1 MAIGEREA
9 ESILRSTLETLLHG
23 TSDIVYVKD
32 KHLRYVGASQGFC
45 DMFGL
50 RNPQSVVGKTDLDL
64 FPRPIAEM
72 AYADD
77 LTILDSVSADTA
89 RFDMIHVT
97 RRRIT
102 APDGSIVGISG
113 VIANPADGGDG
124 VLASVLVDVDS
135 WTALKIKLNSASRLS
150 LPETVDVG
158 AIQRHLIDFIASDD
172 ASRAFIAAL
181 SPAYVHEMH
190 QNKRSEIACGCGAD
204 MRIEARVYEI
214 SSPKRLMMA
223 LVLLTNKSRNA
234 RTGPNNT
241 DFRLDPPIR
250 RPIRLGGIFVARL
263 AEGLPIARSSASFDG
278 LLGGHK
284 AKGWIHPDDAAI
296 LLARAKDAN
305 ADLPAFFARLR
316 TESGEMILARLE
328 CRVAPDGAFL
338 LGAAYNI
345 SDKLA
350 AERGID
356 KLRTAITIIERLTRT
371 EFDLVSL
378 IDAKTG
384 ELTVVSL
391 AHATQCAS
399 AGDRLNYPTEYEE
412 YLREYIIRPEVED
425 CVRSMSL
432 DAIKAALAQSDRYEL
447 SYSMHEGDEIR
458 RKKWVFSYLDDDR
471 DVIVHMRSDVTD
483 TFMMQFDPVSGLYNR
498 HQFQRLARKLLD
510 ENRNRRF
517 LFVRFDIENFRAF
530 NDLYGVAA
538 GNRLIASIK
547 DLFVTYHTDLSV
559 CGHIEAE
566 HFACIT
572 SEEEYDV
579 IPNIG
584 RILKWLKSHN
594 PDFDFSPK
602 IGIYPIDDP
611 SLDIMSMS
619 NRALLALNSIKGRYG
634 AYLAR
639 YTEEMRKK
647 MLEEQFIANDM
658 ARALEDNEFEPYLQ
672 PQYNY
677 LTETM
682 TGAELLLRWNHPKKG
697 LLTPKDF
704 VPIFEKNGFITQI
717 DKRVWAMACELQR
730 RWLGMGLPIVP
741 LSVNVSRADINDP
754 DLYRTIGQLVDRN
767 GLEPKHIRL
776 EITETAYMQSPEQ
789 LIDAVRKLRAMG
801 FMVEMD
807 DFGSGYSSLNM
818 LRDVEVDVL
827 KLDMAFLRDSGST
840 PRGDSILR
848 SVIRM
853 ARLLKIPVI
862 AEGVETA
869 EQAEYLSRAGCR
881 LMQGYYFARPMCS
894 ADFEEL
900 LKQMLIMSKDL
911 DKKIP
916 MGYSLFKPV
925 MRSSM
930 THTRFKGSHRQ

>member
-1 MAIGEREA
+1 
-9 ESILRSTLETLLHG
+9 
-23 TSDIVYVKD
+23 
-32 KHLRYVGASQGFC
+32 
-45 DMFGL
+45 
-50 RNPQSVVGKTDLDL
+50 
-64 FPRPIAEM
+64 
-72 AYADD
+72 
-77 LTILDSVSADTA
+77 
-89 RFDMIHVT
+89 MIHVT
-97 RRRIT
+97 RKRIT
-102 APDGSIVGISG
+102 APDGSILGISG
-113 VIANPADGGDG
+113 VITNPVYGGDR
-124 VLASVLVDVDS
+124 VLASMLVDVDT
-135 WTALKIKLNSASRLS
+135 WTALNVKMNAGGGFS
-150 LPETVDVG
+150 LPETADVG

-172 ASRAFIAAL
+172 AARAFIAAL
-181 SPAYVHEMH
+181 SPAYVHELH
-190 QNKRSEIACGCGAD
+190 QSKKSEITCGCGAE

-214 SSPKRLMMA
+214 PYSKRLMMA
-223 LVLLTNKSRNA
+223 LVLLTDKDSDM
-234 RTGPNNT
+234 RTGPNGN
-241 DFRLDPPIR
+241 DYRLDVPIR
-250 RPIRLGGIFVARL
+250 HPIRLGGIFVARL
-263 AEGLPIARSSASFDG
+263 ADGLPIARSSASFDAM
-278 LLGGHK
+278 LGTG
-284 AKGWIHPDDAAI
+284 KGKDWIHPGDAAI
-296 LLARAKDAN
+296 LLARSKAAN
-305 ADLPAFFARLR
+305 AELPAFFARLQA
-316 TESGEMILARLE
+316 ESGETILARLE
-328 CRVAPDGAFL
+328 CRVSPDRNFL

-350 AERGID
+350 AERSID
-356 KLRTAITIIERLTRT
+356 KLRTAIAIIERLTRT

-378 IDAKTG
+378 IDARTG

-391 AHATQCAS
+391 AHAAQCAS
-399 AGDRLNYPTEYEE
+399 TGDRLSYPTEYED
-412 YLREYIIRPEVED
+412 YLRESIILPEVED
-425 CVRSMSL
+425 CVRHMSL
-432 DAIKAALAQSDRYEL
+432 DAVKTSLAQNDRYEL

-458 RKKWVFSYLDDDR
+458 RKKWVFSYLDSDR

-483 TFMMQFDPVSGLYNR
+483 TYMMQFDPVSGLYNR
-498 HQFQRLARKLLD
+498 HQFQRLARNLLD
-510 ENRNRRF
+510 ENRDRRF

-547 DLFVTYHTDLSV
+547 DLFVTFHTNLSV

-566 HFACIT
+566 HFACVT
-572 SEEEYDV
+572 SEEEYN
-579 IPNIG
+579 IMPNIG

-602 IGIYPIDDP
+602 IGVYPIDDP
-611 SLDIMSMS
+611 SLDIVSMS
-619 NRALLALNSIKGRYG
+619 NRALLALNSIKGKYG
-634 AYLAR
+634 AHLAR
-639 YTEEMRKK
+639 YSEEMREK
-647 MLEEQFIANDM
+647 MLEEQSIANDM

-704 VPIFEKNGFITQI
+704 IPIFEKNGFITQI

-730 RWLGMGLPIVP
+730 RWLDMGLPVVP

-754 DLYRTIGQLVDRN
+754 DLYRTIGQLVDFNR
-767 GLEPKHIRL
+767 LEPKHIRL

-789 LIDAVRKLRAMG
+789 LIDAVKKLRAMG

-827 KLDMAFLRDSGST
+827 KLDMAFLRGSGST
-840 PRGDSILR
+840 PRGDSILH

-911 DKKIP
+911 DKKFS

-930 THTRFKGSHRQ
+930 THTRFKENRRR